1 LLLIKLTRSF
11 ISAMFIDRRVY
22 GWLQWLGYKAED
34 IVADDQEQEAVQL
47 TPLFSSSLFRAHEF
61 KEILER
67 VSILYEIPFIKQQ
80 VLSNITL
87 GDSPTQ
93 QQHNW
98 ELVIDF
104 LASVGF
110 RMDSVM
116 IKELRTPNEMAMRGF
131 LSDLTEFFPV
141 ITSQPSPEQPGKPG
155 HEATLNETSRQKHS
169 MDDKTFNDRF
179 AESKAGPTTMV
190 GLGKQEP
197 HFKSN
202 RPFIQA
208 RKSTSWT
215 SCTSR
220 ASRT

>member
-1 LLLIKLTRSF
+1 
-11 ISAMFIDRRVY
+11 MFIDRRVF
-22 GWLQWLGYKAED
+22 GWLQWLGYKPED
-34 IVADDQEQEAVQL
+34 IAADDQEHEAIQL
-47 TPLFSSSLFRAHEF
+47 TPLFTSSLFRAHEF

-87 GDSPTQ
+87 GETPTQ

-104 LASVGF
+104 LAGVGF
-110 RMDSVM
+110 HMDNVM
-116 IKELRTPNEMAMRGF
+116 IREIKTPNEMAMRGF

-141 ITSQPSPEQPGKPG
+141 ISNTSAADTVNKMGAEG
-155 HEATLNETSRQKHS
+155 TLNETSRQKHS
-169 MDDKTFNDRF
+169 TDDKTLHERLNDTKVG
-179 AESKAGPTTMV
+179 ATTMV

-202 RPFIQA
+202 SRVIQA
-208 RKSTSWT
+208 RMLTSLT
-215 SCTSR
+215 
-220 ASRT
+220 